1 MKPLIRSFKM
11 FISQIWHDNML
22 IAVCIAPL
30 LAALFFRFGIPAI
43 ERILCGYFNKTTIL
57 ADYYLLFD
65 LFLSILTPYMVCF
78 ASSMVMLTEYDENMA
93 QYTAVTPVGKKGY
106 FISRL
111 VFPASISFF
120 ASVLLML
127 CFSLT
132 AWSLPL
138 LIIVCFLSSLTS
150 VAVSLLLFSFSH
162 NRVEGMAVAK
172 MAGLIMLGL
181 PVPFFLLSKA
191 QYLFSILPSFWIAK
205 LCLEQS
211 YWLLMPALIM
221 SAIWI
226 WLLYGK
232 FKKKLS

>member
-11 FISQIWHDNML
+11 FLSQIKHDDML

-43 ERILCGYFNKTTIL
+43 ERFLCEYYDKKVIL

-78 ASSMVMLTEYDENMA
+78 SSAMVLLTEYDENMS
-93 QYTAVTPVGKKGY
+93 QYMAVTPVGKKGY
-106 FISRL
+106 FVSRL
-111 VFPASISFF
+111 IFPAFISFF
-120 ASVLLML
+120 ASILLML

-132 AWSLPL
+132 EWSLPML
-138 LIIVCFLSSLTS
+138 VLVCFLSALTS
-150 VAVSLLLFSFSH
+150 VAISLLLFSFSH

-172 MAGLIMLGL
+172 MSGLIMLGI
-181 PVPFFLLSKA
+181 PVPFSLLSKA
-191 QYLFSILPSFWIAK
+191 QYLFSVLPSFWIAK
-205 LCLEQS
+205 ICLEHS
-211 YWLLMPALIM
+211 YWISIPALIT
-221 SAIWI
+221 SAVWI

>member
-1 MKPLIRSFKM
+1 MKHLIQSFKM
-11 FISQIWHDNML
+11 FVSQIWRDDML

-30 LAALFFRFGIPAI
+30 LAALFFRFGIPAV
-43 ERILCGYFNKTTIL
+43 EHLLCVYYDKKAIL

-78 ASSMVMLTEYDENMA
+78 ASSMVLLTEYDENMS
-93 QYTAVTPVGKKGY
+93 QYMAVTPVGKKGY
-106 FISRL
+106 FVSRL
-111 VFPASISFF
+111 IFPALISFL

-127 CFSLT
+127 CFTLT
-132 AWSLPL
+132 EWPVPM
-138 LIIVCFLSSLTS
+138 LITVCFLSVLTS
-150 VAVSLLLFSFSH
+150 IAVSLLLFSFSH

-181 PVPFFLLSKA
+181 PVPFFLISNA
-191 QYLFSILPSFWIAK
+191 QYLFSVLPSFWIAK
-205 LCLEQS
+205 LCLEDS
-211 YWLLMPALIM
+211 YWFLVPASIT

-226 WLLYGK
+226 WLIYGK